1 MSEDSTERPRVVVK
15 AIDNGPYQIKGDFVV
30 MDREGQEF
38 DLSGRSTAVLC
49 RCGRS
54 ANKPFCDGS
63 HTREPGFQATERA
76 PECERAQ
83 D

>member
-1 MSEDSTERPRVVVK
+1 MSETSGERPSTVVK

-30 MDREGQEF
+30 VDREGQEF
-38 DLSGRSTAVLC
+38 DLGGRSTAVLC

-63 HTREPGFQATERA
+63 HTRDPQFQADERA
-76 PECERAQ
+76 EVCTRVEE
-83 D
+83 